1 MKTRLFVS
9 ALLALSIGF
18 LSSCDTEGVD
28 GDTSNYWSSNA
39 LTKMQLSGSVHTMT
53 ISDDD
58 QTVYTFN
65 TDGNLT
71 SKVQTGSSYS
81 NSYTYIYEG
90 GKLISETSTYTTSV
104 TSPQRAGQTSTT
116 TFEYDNVGKYIPR
129 GPFHL
134 YEMGL
139 VPALSAVSY
148 SNTRTDYDFHGSE
161 LWIVSSENGVPND
174 TTIFIYSGAY
184 PISCSTDWSYC
195 NNMTYAS
202 NGMFLTYDEGFI
214 GPNYDNKRAY
224 TFQADDKYLLVKKM
238 VNTNTGMTNSVNTTN
253 YTYNDK
259 KFLTEQSSDDWA
271 TQWAD
276 YVYDS
281 EGNWTSRKTRY
292 STGETT
298 WSDYQTETRSFT
310 YY

>member
-1 MKTRLFVS
+1 MKTRMFVS
-9 ALLALSIGF
+9 AILVLTLGVF
-18 LSSCDTEGVD
+18 TSCDTGGVN
-28 GDTSNYWSSNA
+28 GDNTNYWSSNA
-39 LTKMQLSGSVHTMT
+39 LTKMQLRGAVHTLT
-53 ISDDD
+53 VETEG

-71 SKVQTGSSYS
+71 SKVMSGATYS
-81 NSYTYIYEG
+81 NSYSYMYEN
-90 GKLISETSTYTTSV
+90 GKLISETSMSTYSSS
-104 TSPQRAGQTSTT
+104 SPQRATTTSTT
-116 TFEYDNVGKYIPR
+116 TYEYENTGKYIPR

-139 VPALSAVSY
+139 VPSLSAAIYETS
-148 SNTRTDYDFHGSE
+148 RQDYDFHGSD
-161 LWIVSSENGVPND
+161 LWIVSSSNGIPTD
-174 TTIFIYSGAY
+174 TAIVKYAGNY
-184 PISCSTDWSYC
+184 PLSTQTTWSYC

-202 NGMFLTYDEGFI
+202 NGMFLTYDEGFY
-214 GPNYDNKRAY
+214 GANYDDKRAY
-224 TFQADDKYLLVKKM
+224 TYIPDDTYLLINKM
-238 VNTNTGMTNSVNTTN
+238 VNTTTGTSNSVSTTN

-259 KFLTEQSSDDWA
+259 KDITEESSDAWA

-281 EGNWTSRKTRY
+281 TGNWTSRKTRY

-298 WSDYQTETRSFT
+298 WSSYTTETRLIT